1 MTVAPAIFSPVSAE
15 AEDQSRRERVHTV
28 ETIGVEVVDSA
39 PVVANEP
46 LAPEPVANVVPFAST
61 LRRVG

>member
-1 MTVAPAIFSPVSAE
+1 MTVASAIFSPVSAA

-39 PVVANEP
+39 PLVANAP
-46 LAPEPVANVVPFAST
+46 LAPNVVPFAST